1 MVGLQ
6 VAMTVAMTARRI
18 DDTMAV
24 MANRT
29 MTGRTK
35 TGQCRPRLLPLL
47 VSATVGAAFA
57 AGLSIASALAIE
69 AQTPPPGEGAIAGT
83 AAGTAAGSAQDA
95 APDPATPASRKRARE
110 IELEAIQESIAVSE
124 NRQAG
129 LKAEIEA
136 MESDRAALSRTLLE
150 TAQRVRRTESEI
162 GRIGSRLESL
172 YANEDGIRDSL
183 RGRRAVLAEV
193 LAALQRMGRT
203 PPPAIIS
210 QPQDALAAIRSSILA
225 GAILPDIRVEAE
237 ALAADLQELTDLR
250 RRIENEL
257 DSLKT
262 RYAGLG
268 EEQARINLL
277 IKTKKRQREKSLGAL
292 EGERRKAAVL
302 AGKAVSVEGL
312 IASLEK
318 QIGTVAAAA
327 NALQPREPD
336 EAARLLADAGR
347 LGPAVRF
354 IDAKGLLPLPVA
366 GETMLAFGAN
376 DGLGGRSQ
384 GMTVAARSG
393 MRVISPADGWIVYAG
408 PFRSYGN
415 ILILN
420 AGTGYHIVLAGME
433 RIDVDRGQFVLAG
446 EPVAVMGARQFASLG
461 DLDHTSVQPLLYV
474 EFRKDGN
481 SIDPSPWWDRRDED
495 EVRG

>member
-1 MVGLQ
+1 
-6 VAMTVAMTARRI
+6 MTARRI
-18 DDTMAV
+18 NDTMAV
-24 MANRT
+24 MANRK
-29 MTGRTK
+29 K
-35 TGQCRPRLLPLL
+35 TWQCRARRLRHLTNAAF
-47 VSATVGAAFA
+47 VAAFA
-57 AGLSIASALAIE
+57 SGLSIAPTLAIE
-69 AQTPPPGEGAIAGT
+69 AQTPQPPGEGITPRAVAEST
-83 AAGTAAGSAQDA
+83 QDPAQDIVQNLA
-95 APDPATPASRKRARE
+95 QDRATPESRKRARE
-110 IELEAIQESIAVSE
+110 IELEAIQESIAVSDS
-124 NRQAG
+124 RQAG

-150 TAQRVRRTESEI
+150 TAQRVRRSESEI
-162 GRIGSRLESL
+162 GRIESRLASL
-172 YANEDGIRDSL
+172 YANEDRVRISL

-225 GAILPDIRVEAE
+225 AAVLPDIRVEAE

-257 DSLKT
+257 NTLKT
-262 RYAGLG
+262 RYAALG

-277 IKTKKRQREKSLGAL
+277 IETKKRQREKSLDAL

-302 AGKAVSVEGL
+302 VGKAESVEGL
-312 IASLEK
+312 IAALEK
-318 QIGTVAAAA
+318 ETGSVAAAA
-327 NALQPREPD
+327 DALPPAEPE
-336 EAARLLADAGR
+336 EAARRLADTSR

-354 IDAKGLLPLPVA
+354 VDAKGLLPWPIA
-366 GETMLAFGAN
+366 GETMLAFGAD
-376 DGLGGRSQ
+376 DGLGGQTQ
-384 GMTVAARSG
+384 GITVAARSG
-393 MRVISPADGWIVYAG
+393 MRVISPADGWVVYAG

-420 AGTGYHIVLAGME
+420 AGSGYHIVLAGMD
-433 RIDVDRGQFVLAG
+433 RIDVVSSQFVLAG

-481 SIDPSPWWDRRDED
+481 SIDPSPWWDRRDEN

>member
-1 MVGLQ
+1 MPDR
-6 VAMTVAMTARRI
+6 AAAMTARRVN
-18 DDTMAV
+18 DTMAV
-24 MANRT
+24 MTNHKDMWR
-29 MTGRTK
+29 
-35 TGQCRPRLLPLL
+35 CRIALLRSLI
-47 VSATVGAAFA
+47 GAVFA
-57 AGLSIASALAIE
+57 AGLSIAPALAIE
-69 AQTPPPGEGAIAGT
+69 GPTPQPPDGKPAPGK
-83 AAGTAAGSAQDA
+83 AAASPQDS
-95 APDPATPASRKRARE
+95 ATPHSRKRARE

-136 MESDRAALSRTLLE
+136 METDRAALSRTLLE
-150 TAQRVRRTESEI
+150 TAQRVRQTESEI
-162 GRIGSRLESL
+162 GRIESRLESL
-172 YANEDGIRDSL
+172 YANEDGIRSSL

-210 QPQDALAAIRSSILA
+210 QPRDALAAIRSAILA

-237 ALAADLQELTDLR
+237 ALAADLRELTDLR

-257 DSLKT
+257 GSLKT
-262 RYAGLG
+262 RYAALG

-277 IKTKKRQREKSLGAL
+277 IATKKSQREKSLDAL

-302 AGKAVSVEGL
+302 AGKAQSVEGL
-312 IASLEK
+312 IKALEK
-318 QIGTVAAAA
+318 EIGAVAAAA
-327 NALQPREPD
+327 DALRPASPD

-354 IDAKGLLPLPVA
+354 IDARGLLPLPVA
-366 GETMLAFGAN
+366 GETLLAFGAK
-376 DGLGGRSQ
+376 DGLGGQTQ
-384 GMTVAARSG
+384 GMTIATQSG
-393 MRVISPADGWIVYAG
+393 MRVISPADGWVVYSG
-408 PFRSYGN
+408 PFRTYGN

-420 AGTGYHIVLAGME
+420 AGSGYHIVLAGME
-433 RIDVDRGQFVLAG
+433 RIDVDPGQFVLAG

-481 SIDPSPWWDRRDED
+481 SIDPSPWWDRRDEE

>member
-1 MVGLQ
+1 
-6 VAMTVAMTARRI
+6 MTAQRI
-18 DDTMAV
+18 NGTIAM
-24 MANRT
+24 MANRK
-29 MTGRTK
+29 K
-35 TGQCRPRLLPLL
+35 TWQRRARLLRLPIAAAFA
-47 VSATVGAAFA
+47 VAFA
-57 AGLSIASALAIE
+57 AGLSIAPTLAV
-69 AQTPPPGEGAIAGT
+69 EGQKQQSPSVGD
-83 AAGTAAGSAQDA
+83 AAGVAADSAGDPAQ
-95 APDPATPASRKRARE
+95 DPATPESRKRARQ

-150 TAQRVRRTESEI
+150 TAQRVRQTESEI
-162 GRIGSRLESL
+162 GRIENRLTSL

-225 GAILPDIRVEAE
+225 GAVLPDIRVEAE
-237 ALAADLQELTDLR
+237 ALAADLQELVDLR

-257 DSLKT
+257 NSLKT

-277 IKTKKRQREKSLGAL
+277 IETKKRQREKSLGAL
-292 EGERRKAAVL
+292 ESERRKAAVL
-302 AGKAVSVEGL
+302 ASKAESVEAL
-312 IASLEK
+312 IAALEK
-318 QIGTVAAAA
+318 QTGSVAAAA
-327 NALQPREPD
+327 DVLRPTEPE
-336 EAARLLADAGR
+336 EAARRLADTGR

-354 IDAKGLLPLPVA
+354 VDAKGLLPLPIA
-366 GETMLAFGAN
+366 GETMLAFGAD
-376 DGLGGRSQ
+376 DGLGGQAQ
-384 GMTVAARSG
+384 GMTIAARSG
-393 MRVISPADGWIVYAG
+393 MRIISPADGWIVYAG

-420 AGTGYHIVLAGME
+420 AGNGYHIVLAGME
-433 RIDVDRGQFVLAG
+433 RIDVVPGQFVLAG
-446 EPVAVMGARQFASLG
+446 EPVAVMGSRQFASLG
-461 DLDHTSVQPLLYV
+461 NLDHTSVQPLLYV

-481 SIDPSPWWDRRDED
+481 TIDPSPWWDRRDEE

>member
-1 MVGLQ
+1 
-6 VAMTVAMTARRI
+6 MTARHI
-18 DDTMAV
+18 DDTMGL
-24 MANRT
+24 MANHEKTSRT
-29 MTGRTK
+29 R
-35 TGQCRPRLLPLL
+35 TGQSWNLFARLL
-47 VSATVGAAFA
+47 AGGAFAAAFA
-57 AGLSIASALAIE
+57 IVLSVEPALAID
-69 AQTPPPGEGAIAGT
+69 ARGSQPPEGGT
-83 AAGTAAGSAQDA
+83 AAGAATDSAQIPA
-95 APDPATPASRKRARE
+95 SDPATPASRKRARE

-150 TAQRVRRTESEI
+150 TAQRVRRTEKEI
-162 GRIGSRLESL
+162 GRIGGRLESL

-183 RGRRAVLAEV
+183 HGRRAVLAEV

-210 QPQDALAAIRSSILA
+210 QPRDALAAIRSSILA
-225 GAILPDIRVEAE
+225 GAVLPDIRVEAE

-257 DSLKT
+257 TTLKT
-262 RYAGLG
+262 RYAALG

-277 IKTKKRQREKSLGAL
+277 IATKKSQREKSLHAL
-292 EGERRKAAVL
+292 EGERLKAAVL
-302 AGKAVSVEGL
+302 AGKAENVEGL
-312 IASLEK
+312 IKALEK
-318 QIGTVAAAA
+318 EIGTIAAAA
-327 NALQPREPD
+327 GTPQPADRD
-336 EAARLLADAGR
+336 EAARLLADASR
-347 LGPAVRF
+347 LAPAVRF
-354 IDAKGLLPLPVA
+354 IDARGLLPLPIA

-376 DGLGGRSQ
+376 DGLGGQTQ
-384 GMTVAARSG
+384 GMTIAARSG
-393 MRVISPADGWIVYAG
+393 MRVISPADGWVVYSG

-433 RIDVDRGQFVLAG
+433 RIDVEPGQFVLAG
-446 EPVAVMGARQFASLG
+446 EPVAVMGSRQFASLG
-461 DLDHTSVQPLLYV
+461 DLDHSSVQPLLYV

-481 SIDPSPWWDRRDED
+481 SIDPSPWWDRRDEE

>member
-1 MVGLQ
+1 
-6 VAMTVAMTARRI
+6 MTARRI
-18 DDTMAV
+18 NDTMTV
-24 MANRT
+24 MANR
-29 MTGRTK
+29 K
-35 TGQCRPRLLPLL
+35 TTWQDRARFFRLLGN
-47 VSATVGAAFA
+47 ATFAAALA
-57 AGLSIASALAIE
+57 AGLLFGPALAVE
-69 AQTPPPGEGAIAGT
+69 AQTPQPPSEAA
-83 AAGTAAGSAQDA
+83 AAGAAADSAR
-95 APDPATPASRKRARE
+95 DPATPESRKRARE

-124 NRQAG
+124 SRQAG
-129 LKAEIEA
+129 LKVEIEA

-150 TAQRVRRTESEI
+150 TAQRVRRSESEI
-162 GRIGSRLESL
+162 GRIESRLESL
-172 YANEDGIRDSL
+172 YANEDGVRDSL

-225 GAILPDIRVEAE
+225 GAVLPDIRVEAE
-237 ALAADLQELTDLR
+237 ALAADLQELTELR
-250 RRIENEL
+250 RRIESEL
-257 DSLKT
+257 NTLKT
-262 RYAGLG
+262 RYAALG

-277 IKTKKRQREKSLGAL
+277 IETKKRQREKSLDAL

-302 AGKAVSVEGL
+302 AGKAESVEAL
-312 IASLEK
+312 IAALAKETGS
-318 QIGTVAAAA
+318 VAAAA
-327 NALQPREPD
+327 DALRPVDPD
-336 EAARLLADAGR
+336 EAARRLADTSR

-354 IDAKGLLPLPVA
+354 VDAKGLLPLPVA

-376 DGLGGRSQ
+376 DGLGGQ
-384 GMTVAARSG
+384 TKGMTIAARSG
-393 MRVISPADGWIVYAG
+393 MRVISPSDGWIVYAG

-420 AGTGYHIVLAGME
+420 AGNDYHIVLAGMD
-433 RIDVDRGQFVLAG
+433 RIDVVSNQFVLAG
-446 EPVAVMGARQFASLG
+446 EPIAVMGARQFASLG

-481 SIDPSPWWDRRDED
+481 SIDPSPWWDRRYQD

>member
-1 MVGLQ
+1 
-6 VAMTVAMTARRI
+6 MTAPRI
-18 DDTMAV
+18 NDTMAV
-24 MANRT
+24 MANRKKT
-29 MTGRTK
+29 WKCRVRRTLDL
-35 TGQCRPRLLPLL
+35 TN
-47 VSATVGAAFA
+47 AAYAAAFA
-57 AGLSIASALAIE
+57 FGLSIAPTLAIE
-69 AQTPPPGEGAIAGT
+69 AQSPQPPGERITTGT
-83 AAGTAAGSAQDA
+83 VTESTLDR
-95 APDPATPASRKRARE
+95 ATPESRKRARE
-110 IELEAIQESIAVSE
+110 IELEAIQESIAVSD

-150 TAQRVRRTESEI
+150 TAQRVRGSELEI
-162 GRIGSRLESL
+162 GRIENRLESL
-172 YANEDGIRDSL
+172 YANEDGVRDSL

-203 PPPAIIS
+203 PPPAILS

-225 GAILPDIRVEAE
+225 AAVLPDIRVEAE

-257 DSLKT
+257 DTLKT

-277 IKTKKRQREKSLGAL
+277 IETKKRQRAKSLDAL

-302 AGKAVSVEGL
+302 AGKAESVEGL
-312 IASLEK
+312 IAALEK
-318 QIGTVAAAA
+318 ETGSVAAAVD
-327 NALQPREPD
+327 ALRPAEPE
-336 EAARLLADAGR
+336 EAARRLADTSR

-354 IDAKGLLPLPVA
+354 VDARGLLPLPVA
-366 GETMLAFGAN
+366 GETKLAFGDD
-376 DGLGGRSQ
+376 DGLGGRTK
-384 GMTVAARSG
+384 GVTIAARSG
-393 MRVISPADGWIVYAG
+393 MRVISPADGWVVYAG

-420 AGTGYHIVLAGME
+420 AGSGYHIVLAGMD
-433 RIDVDRGQFVLAG
+433 RIDVVSSQFVLAG
-446 EPVAVMGARQFASLG
+446 EPVAIMGSRQFASLG

-481 SIDPSPWWDRRDED
+481 SIDPSPWWDRRDEN

>member
-1 MVGLQ
+1 M
-6 VAMTVAMTARRI
+6 
-18 DDTMAV
+18 
-24 MANRT
+24 
-29 MTGRTK
+29 
-35 TGQCRPRLLPLL
+35 
-47 VSATVGAAFA
+47 
-57 AGLSIASALAIE
+57 SIAPTVAIE
-69 AQTPPPGEGAIAGT
+69 AQTPRPSGGST
-83 AAGTAAGSAQDA
+83 AAGTAVDPANN
-95 APDPATPASRKRARE
+95 PATPESRKQARE

-129 LKAEIEA
+129 LKVEIEA
-136 MESDRAALSRTLLE
+136 MESDRAAQSKTLLE

-162 GRIGSRLESL
+162 GRIESRLESL
-172 YANEDGIRDSL
+172 YANEDGVRDSL

-225 GAILPDIRVEAE
+225 GAVLPDIRVEAE
-237 ALAADLQELTDLR
+237 ALAANLQELTDLR

-257 DSLKT
+257 NTLKT
-262 RYAGLG
+262 RYAALG

-277 IKTKKRQREKSLGAL
+277 IETKKRQREKSLDAL
-292 EGERRKAAVL
+292 EAERRKAAVL
-302 AGKAVSVEGL
+302 AEKAESVEAL
-312 IASLEK
+312 IAALAKETGS
-318 QIGTVAAAA
+318 VAAAA
-327 NALQPREPD
+327 DALQPANPA
-336 EAARLLADAGR
+336 EAARLLADTGR

-354 IDAKGLLPLPVA
+354 IDAKGLLPLPVT
-366 GETMLAFGAN
+366 GETKLAFGAD
-376 DGLGGRSQ
+376 DGLGGKAK

-393 MRVISPADGWIVYAG
+393 MRVISPADGWVVYAG

-420 AGTGYHIVLAGME
+420 AGSGYHIVLAGME
-433 RIDVDRGQFVLAG
+433 RIDVVSNQFVLAG

-481 SIDPSPWWDRRDED
+481 SIDPSPWWDRRYEN

>member
-1 MVGLQ
+1 M
-6 VAMTVAMTARRI
+6 
-18 DDTMAV
+18 
-24 MANRT
+24 MANRET
-29 MTGRTK
+29 TWRTRTGR
-35 TGQCRPRLLPLL
+35 CRARLLPLL
-47 VSATVGAAFA
+47 AGAALAAAFS
-57 AGLSIASALAIE
+57 AGLPPAPTLAIE
-69 AQTPPPGEGAIAGT
+69 AQTPQMPGEAV
-83 AAGTAAGSAQDA
+83 AAGTAAETA
-95 APDPATPASRKRARE
+95 ADPVTPASRKRARE

-150 TAQRVRRTESEI
+150 TAQRVRQTELEI
-162 GRIGSRLESL
+162 GRIESRLESL
-172 YANEDGIRDSL
+172 YANEDGIRGSL

-210 QPQDALAAIRSSILA
+210 QPRDALAAIRSAILA

-237 ALAADLQELTDLR
+237 ALAADLRELTDLR
-250 RRIENEL
+250 RRIENNL
-257 DSLKT
+257 GSLKT
-262 RYAGLG
+262 RYAALG

-277 IKTKKRQREKSLGAL
+277 IATKKSQREKSLQAL

-302 AGKAVSVEGL
+302 AGKAQSVEGL
-312 IASLEK
+312 IKALEK
-318 QIGTVAAAA
+318 EIGTLAATAE
-327 NALQPREPD
+327 ALPPADRN
-336 EAARLLADAGR
+336 EAARRLADASR

-354 IDAKGLLPLPVA
+354 IDARGLLPLPVS
-366 GETMLAFGAN
+366 GETMLAFGAD
-376 DGLGGRSQ
+376 DGLGSRTKGI
-384 GMTVAARSG
+384 TIAARSG
-393 MRVISPADGWIVYAG
+393 MRVVSPADGWVVYSG
-408 PFRSYGN
+408 PFRAYGN

-420 AGTGYHIVLAGME
+420 AGSGYHILLAGME
-433 RIDVDRGQFVLAG
+433 RIDVDPGQFVLAG

-461 DLDHTSVQPLLYV
+461 DLDHSSVQPLLYI

-481 SIDPSPWWDRRDED
+481 SIDPSPWWDRRDEE

>member
-1 MVGLQ
+1 
-6 VAMTVAMTARRI
+6 MTARPI

-24 MANRT
+24 MTNR
-29 MTGRTK
+29 K
-35 TGQCRPRLLPLL
+35 TTRQFRLLFLQLL
-47 VSATVGAAFA
+47 TSVALAMVFA
-57 AGLSIASALAIE
+57 AGLSIGSALAVE
-69 AQTPPPGEGAIAGT
+69 AQTLQPQGEGT
-83 AAGTAAGSAQDA
+83 AAGHDAAGATQDA
-95 APDPATPASRKRARE
+95 AREPAAEPDTPASRKRARE

-129 LKAEIEA
+129 LKAEIDA

-150 TAQRVRRTESEI
+150 TAQRVRQTESEI

-225 GAILPDIRVEAE
+225 GAVLPDIRVEAE

-262 RYAGLG
+262 RYAALG

-277 IKTKKRQREKSLGAL
+277 IETKKRQREKSLDAL
-292 EGERRKAAVL
+292 EGERRKAAAL
-302 AGKAVSVEGL
+302 AGKAENVEGL
-312 IASLEK
+312 IAALEK
-318 QIGTVAAAA
+318 EIGTLAAAA
-327 NALQPREPD
+327 DALQPADPD
-336 EAARLLADAGR
+336 EAAWRLADASR
-347 LGPAVRF
+347 LSPAVRF
-354 IDAKGLLPLPVA
+354 IDARGLLPLPVA

-376 DGLGGRSQ
+376 DGLGGQAQ
-384 GMTVAARSG
+384 GMTIAARSG
-393 MRVISPADGWIVYAG
+393 MQVISPADGWIVYSG

-433 RIDVDRGQFVLAG
+433 RIDVDPGQFVLAG
-446 EPVAVMGARQFASLG
+446 EPVAVMGTRQFASLG
-461 DLDHTSVQPLLYV
+461 DLDHSSVQPLLYV

-481 SIDPSPWWDRRDED
+481 SIDPSPWWDRRDEE